1 MRKLATSRSVESPRR
16 AILGS
21 DEQVRVP
28 SAMPVGEHSLLDEID
43 QQCYKGTVSHPIQDP
58 PVSNWQPRMTTSP
71 NRAINQLLMRIVRRA
86 EKAAPDYLAQTFVP
100 IEPVPALLDSLDSHV
115 IYGRR
120 GTGKTHLLKYL
131 AEIKKRDG
139 DIALY
144 LDLRLVGSSGGLYA
158 DSSQPLALR
167 ATHLLI
173 DVVEAVHEGFYDLL
187 SDTRTFDEVLDLLI
201 PSLDAIGEAATQVRV
216 VGNTENATVLNAGTE
231 DDHDRGLKV
240 TLAGSGPSI
249 TGNAGSRR
257 KRTRNVT
264 SSKKQ
269 SGLEILTV
277 KFGPLSRAVN
287 SLVHGMHG
295 RKLWLL
301 LDEWSSVPHELQPY
315 LADLL
320 KRTFFPIAGVS
331 VKIGA
336 LERQSNFRVSYGSE
350 ADYLGIELGADTAAS
365 LDLDD
370 FLVFRS
376 DRSHASV
383 FFSQLLYQHVAVLM
397 SSLGYKLSIPSAE
410 AFRRTAFAGEAFD
423 ELVRASEGVPRDA
436 LNIAGLAAAIAN
448 DKVITAANVDVAA
461 REYFLRDKEGK
472 ISRKAERMLNG
483 MVADCVA
490 KERREIALKR
500 YGESDNPVVQELY
513 DNRLLHRI
521 RQGVVLDDDYS
532 TKFDLYLVDFGCF
545 VDLLSRG
552 SGHTIS
558 DGTDILQIALSPR
571 VRLNSSSVA
580 RLPPGKG

>member
-1 MRKLATSRSVESPRR
+1 MSHTS
-16 AILGS
+16 
-21 DEQVRVP
+21 
-28 SAMPVGEHSLLDEID
+28 
-43 QQCYKGTVSHPIQDP
+43 
-58 PVSNWQPRMTTSP
+58 
-71 NRAINQLLMRIVRRA
+71 NRAINQLLMRVVRRA
-86 EKAAPDYLAQTFVP
+86 EKATPDYLARTFVP
-100 IEPVPALLDSLDSHV
+100 VEPIPTLLNSLDNHV

-131 AEIKKRDG
+131 TETRKRDG

-144 LDLRLVGSSGGLYA
+144 IDLRMIGSSGGIYA

-173 DVVEAVHEGFYDLL
+173 DVVEAVYEELYDLL
-187 SDTRTFDEVLDLLI
+187 SNTQTFDDVLDVLI
-201 PSLDAIGEAATQVRV
+201 PNLDAIGEAATQVRV
-216 VGNTENATVLNAGTE
+216 VGNTENTVVLNAGSE
-231 DDHDRGLKV
+231 DDSEGGFGVTFARG
-240 TLAGSGPSI
+240 GPSV
-249 TGNAGSRR
+249 TGKASSRR
-257 KRTRNVT
+257 KRTRSAT
-264 SSKKQ
+264 SSRKQ
-269 SGLEILTV
+269 SGSEIFTV
-277 KFGPLSRAVN
+277 KFGPLGRAFN
-287 SLVHGMHG
+287 SLVRGLRG
-295 RKLWLL
+295 RRLWLL
-301 LDEWSSVPHELQPY
+301 LDEWSSVPRDLQPF

-320 KRTFFPIAGVS
+320 KRTFFPIEGVS
-331 VKIGA
+331 IKIGA
-336 LERQSNFRVSYGSE
+336 LERQSNFRVSYSGD
-350 ADYLGIELGADTAAS
+350 ADYLGIDLGADTAAS

-376 DRSHASV
+376 DRSHAPL
-383 FFSQLLYQHVAVLM
+383 FFAELLYQHIAVLM
-397 SSLGYKLSIPSAE
+397 SSLGYTFSISSADS
-410 AFRRTAFAGEAFD
+410 FRRAAFSDQAFD

-436 LNIAGLAAAIAN
+436 LNIAGLAAAIAH
-448 DKVITAANVDVAA
+448 DKSITVANVDVAA

-472 ISRKAERMLNG
+472 MSRKAQRMLNG
-483 MVADCVA
+483 MVANCVA

-521 RQGVVLDDDYS
+521 RQGVILDDDYT

-558 DGTDILQIALSPR
+558 DGTDILQVALTPR

>member
-1 MRKLATSRSVESPRR
+1 
-16 AILGS
+16 
-21 DEQVRVP
+21 
-28 SAMPVGEHSLLDEID
+28 
-43 QQCYKGTVSHPIQDP
+43 
-58 PVSNWQPRMTTSP
+58 MTASS
-71 NRAINQLLMRIVRRA
+71 NRAINQLLMRVVRRA
-86 EKAAPDYLAQTFVP
+86 EKAAPDYLARTFVP
-100 IEPVPALLDSLDSHV
+100 VEPVPTLLNSLDNHV

-131 AEIKKRDG
+131 AETKKRDG

-144 LDLRLVGSSGGLYA
+144 VDLRLIGSSGGLYA

-173 DVVEAVHEGFYDLL
+173 DVVEAVHEELYDLL
-187 SDTRTFDEVLDLLI
+187 ATTKTFDEVLDALI

-216 VGNTENATVLNAGTE
+216 VGDTENTIVLSAGSE
-231 DDHDRGLKV
+231 HASDGGFGL
-240 TLAGSGPSI
+240 TIAGSGPSI
-249 TGNAGSRR
+249 TGNASSRR

-264 SSKKQ
+264 SSRKQ
-269 SGLEILTV
+269 SGPEILTV
-277 KFGPLSRAVN
+277 KFGPLGRALN
-287 SLVHGMHG
+287 SLVRGTSG
-295 RKLWLL
+295 RRLWLL
-301 LDEWSSVPHELQPY
+301 LDEWSSVPRDLQPF

-320 KRTFFPIAGVS
+320 KRTFFPIEGVS

-336 LERQSNFRVSYGSE
+336 LQRQSNFRVSRSRNV
-350 ADYLGIELGADTAAS
+350 DYLGIDLGADTAAS

-376 DRSHASV
+376 DRSHAPV
-383 FFSQLLYQHVAVLM
+383 FFSQMLYQHVAVLM
-397 SSLGYKLSIPSAE
+397 SSLGQKLAIPSAE
-410 AFRRTAFAGEAFD
+410 GFRRAAFAGQAFN

-436 LNIAGLAAAIAN
+436 LNIAGLAAAIAD
-448 DKVITAANVDVAA
+448 DKAITTTNVDVAA

-483 MVADCVA
+483 MVANCVA

-500 YGESDNPVVQELY
+500 YGESDNLVVQELY

-521 RQGVVLDDDYS
+521 RQGVILDDDYT

-552 SGHTIS
+552 GGHTIS
-558 DGTDILQIALSPR
+558 DGTDILQIALSSR
-571 VRLNSSSVA
+571 VQLNSSSVA
-580 RLPPGKG
+580 RLPPGKA